1 MKYDHPKNA
10 VDQVA
15 LVVDLD
21 RTLTHADIAMES
33 LLNVARRGWRELLTI
48 IWITFSGR
56 AALKAWLADVDP
68 VNPAKLPYR
77 QEVLDLIGTARN
89 NGQPIIL
96 ASAADE
102 RNVKLVAEHL
112 DVFDHVVGSETGH
125 NLKSTAKLRRIREIC
140 DDGCFDYVGDSISDR
155 PIWKSARRAYT
166 VGAHTR
172 CIHEERLCVSKP
184 NLMRGLLK
192 AARPHQWSK
201 NILVF
206 VPLAS
211 SGLLLHLDALARS
224 VIAFVCL
231 SLVAASVYLLNDAV
245 DIDADRK
252 HARKRH
258 RPLASGIVS
267 IPSALAVS
275 AGGAVIGLMAS
286 WLLLG
291 PQALFAIGFYFLLT
305 VAYSFRLK
313 SAMIVDVIA
322 LGLLYTMRIIV
333 GAAAISV
340 PVSFW
345 LLLFSVFFFL
355 SLGYLKRYIEL
366 RDSNVDEKQLVS
378 GRGYIPLD
386 GNLVAVS
393 GIAAGMVSMLVI
405 LLFAE
410 EMSHTED
417 YAQPALLWLL
427 FMPLLYWLNRI
438 WMMAHRGQ
446 VDGDP
451 IAFAIRDRRSFIVA
465 LSLVALL
472 IAAKFSIAL
481 PGIS

>member
-1 MKYDHPKNA
+1 MKIDHPKKA
-10 VDQVA
+10 ASQVT

-33 LLNVARRGWRELLTI
+33 LIRVARRGWREFLTI
-48 IWITFSGR
+48 IRLMLTGR

-68 VNPAKLPYR
+68 IDPTLLPYR
-77 QEVLDLIGTARN
+77 QEVLDLIDAARTE
-89 NGQPIIL
+89 GHPVVL
-96 ASAADE
+96 ASAADI
-102 RNVKLVAEHL
+102 RNVELVARHL
-112 DVFDHVVGSETGH
+112 GLFDQVIGSSAGQ
-125 NLKSTAKLRRIREIC
+125 NLKSTAKLLSIRKLC
-140 DDGCFDYVGDSISDR
+140 GDGHFDYVGDSKADR
-155 PIWKSARRAYT
+155 AIWTHARRAYT
-166 VGAHTR
+166 VGLATR
-172 CIHEERLCVSKP
+172 CVHEERLGTSKP
-184 NLMRGLLK
+184 SLIRGLLK

-211 SGLLLHLDALARS
+211 SGLLFQVDALSKA
-224 VIAFVCL
+224 VLAFICL
-231 SLVAASVYLLNDAV
+231 SLIAASVYLLNDAV

-258 RPLASGIVS
+258 RPLASGILP
-267 IPSALAVS
+267 IPVALTVA
-275 AGGAVIGLMAS
+275 AGGASIGLMAS

-291 PQALFAIGFYFLLT
+291 TQALLAMGLYFLLT

-322 LGLLYTMRIIV
+322 LCLLYTMRIIV
-333 GAAAISV
+333 GAAAIAV

-366 RDSNVDEKQLVS
+366 RDSKIDETQLVS

-386 GNLVAVS
+386 GQLVAVS

-410 EMSHTED
+410 EMSHTDD

-451 IAFAIRDRRSFIVA
+451 IAFAIKDRRSFVVA

-472 IAAKFSIAL
+472 IAAKFSTPL
-481 PGIS
+481 LGVQ